1 MRNQT
6 KITTKLAVA
15 LAALAVVAVVGGFV
29 FVIASRSNSP
39 LHNLPEF
46 PVAEYR
52 QGDPLW
58 SNSSYLLSGTLDNII
73 LESKNRTK
81 YLVAITAKGAGSPL
95 PVIIPAKASKVPL
108 QRLQNISLK
117 VTVDSSGR
125 IIASDCS
132 IN

>member
-1 MRNQT
+1 MS
-6 KITTKLAVA
+6 KLAVA
-15 LAALAVVAVVGGFV
+15 LVVLAVVAVVGGFA
-29 FVIASRSNSP
+29 FVMASRSSP

-52 QGDPLW
+52 QGDPMW
-58 SNSSYLLSGTLDNII
+58 SNSSYRLSGTLDNII
-73 LESKNRTK
+73 LESKNRHN
-81 YLVAITAKGAGSPL
+81 YLVAITTKGTSSSL

-108 QRLQNISLK
+108 QRLQNLSLK

-132 IN
+132 ID